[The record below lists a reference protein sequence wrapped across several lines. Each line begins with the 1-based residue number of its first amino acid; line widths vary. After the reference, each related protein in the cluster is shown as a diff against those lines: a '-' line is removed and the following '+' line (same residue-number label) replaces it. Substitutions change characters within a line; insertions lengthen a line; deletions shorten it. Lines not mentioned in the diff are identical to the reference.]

1 MNVYYLII
9 VMRKLDDI
17 KLTVLYIEYKN
28 FFIDILSR
36 FYNFEKCDVYHYGEI
51 LNIDEL
57 CLNNALN
64 WDIYLIEFFGR
75 GRVNWKY
82 LSKNRCLQC
91 TVELLDEYYD
101 CWEWNMLSSNEGI
114 FWTELMIN
122 KYKSKLN
129 WDLLSLNKS
138 LPWSI
143 DFINRYI
150 DRFNWANLSANPSL
164 PWSDHL
170 LKYYEDLWDWN
181 LISSNPS
188 LPWTDDLII
197 KYIDRLNWAGLSMN
211 PSLPWS
217 LEFIRKYECNWIWG
231 YSSDWL
237 MTDNIGLCGNSGIH
251 WNEELIE
258 IFDDFIDWG
267 ELSLNTG
274 DMWNECLIDKY
285 LSKLHWEDCWWPSS
299 GMGGLSSNP
308 SLPWSL
314 DFVDK
319 YGPYLNIKEI
329 CTNVSFP
336 WQEED
341 FRNNNGKIINDCGKS
356 YWKLLSMNEG
366 LPWSINVLYD
376 NRCWFDWTLIKEN
389 AKVYDKCLSVLEKE
403 KIKFLLDLA

>member
-1 MNVYYLII
+1 MG
-9 VMRKLDDI
+9 KLDDM
-17 KLTVLYIEYKN
+17 KLTVLYLEYKN

-36 FYNFEKCDVYHYGEI
+36 FYNFEKIDVYHYNEF
-51 LNIDEL
+51 LNIDKL
-57 CLNNALN
+57 CMNSALN
-64 WDIYLIEFFGR
+64 WDIYLIELLGKEK
-75 GRVNWKY
+75 VNWKY
-82 LSKNRCLQC
+82 LSKNRGLQC

-101 CWEWNMLSSNEGI
+101 CLEWNMLSSNEAV
-114 FWTELMIN
+114 FWNELMID

-129 WDLLSLNKS
+129 WNLLSLNKS

-143 DFINRYI
+143 DFINRYV
-150 DRFNWANLSANPSL
+150 DRFNWGNLSANPSL
-164 PWSDHL
+164 PWA
-170 LKYYEDLWDWN
+170 
-181 LISSNPS
+181 
-188 LPWTDDLII
+188 DDLII

-341 FRNNNGKIINDCGKS
+341 FRNNNGKIINDCDKS

>member
-9 VMRKLDDI
+9 VMGKLDDI

-36 FYNFEKCDVYHYGEI
+36 FYTFEKCDVYHYGEI

-91 TVELLDEYYD
+91 TVEL
-101 CWEWNMLSSNEGI
+101 

-251 WNEELIE
+251 
-258 IFDDFIDWG
+258 
-267 ELSLNTG
+267 
-274 DMWNECLIDKY
+274 
-285 LSKLHWEDCWWPSS
+285 
-299 GMGGLSSNP
+299 
-308 SLPWSL
+308 
-314 DFVDK
+314 
-319 YGPYLNIKEI
+319 
-329 CTNVSFP
+329 
-336 WQEED
+336 
-341 FRNNNGKIINDCGKS
+341 
-356 YWKLLSMNEG
+356 
-366 LPWSINVLYD
+366 
-376 NRCWFDWTLIKEN
+376 
-389 AKVYDKCLSVLEKE
+389 LE
-403 KIKFLLDLA
+403 

>member
-1 MNVYYLII
+1 MG
-9 VMRKLDDI
+9 KLDDI

>member
-1 MNVYYLII
+1 MG
-9 VMRKLDDI
+9 KLDDM
-17 KLTVLYIEYKN
+17 KLTVLYIEYKKI
-28 FFIDILSR
+28 FIDILSR
-36 FYNFEKCDVYHYGEI
+36 FYNFEKCDVYHYSEI

-57 CLNNALN
+57 CVNNALN
-64 WDIYLIEFFGR
+64 WDICLIEFFGK

-101 CWEWNMLSSNEGI
+101 CWEWNMLSSNEGL

-150 DRFNWANLSANPSL
+150 DRFNWTNLSANPSL

-181 LISSNPS
+181 LLSSNPS

-211 PSLPWS
+211 PSLPWNF
-217 LEFIRKYECNWIWG
+217 EFIQKYKCNWIWG
-231 YSSDWL
+231 YSSDWV

-258 IFDDFIDWG
+258 MFDDFIDWG

-274 DMWNECLIDKY
+274 DMWNECLIDRY
-285 LSKLHWEDCWWPSS
+285 LSNLHWEECWYPPL

-319 YGPYLNIKEI
+319 YRPYLNIKEI
-329 CTNVSFP
+329 CSNISFP
-336 WQEED
+336 WREED
-341 FRNNNGKIINDCGKS
+341 FRNNNGKIINDCDKS

-376 NRCWFDWTLIKEN
+376 NKCWFDWSLMKEN

-403 KIKFLLDLA
+403 KIKFLLELA